1 MFSPVLL
8 LFPATLFNWQPTT
21 SGRIW
26 LLSRA
31 APSLTTLMQFL
42 LTYVNRKGRKF
53 NFRTREVHRLIK
65 QITTIFPALFN
76 LQGYTKPREYIVT
89 EWPLHKT
96 LGEFWSLV
104 YDHEC
109 SAVVVICNPPPNS
122 VSGVF
127 INELSCFTFWFYK
140 VHLFVFL
147 VVYIYSSRIEW
158 SGLGFCFHAQWVV
171 LMKVSLL
178 LLKQQQ
184 FPQFWPEKRRSSQKF
199 GPVFTVTCK
208 TSKHYTNIKTWEF
221 SINKKVRCGFSL
233 LQIEL
238 KWIETGGKYRDW
250 NGSVDDV
257 VLIYS

>member
-1 MFSPVLL
+1 
-8 LFPATLFNWQPTT
+8 
-21 SGRIW
+21 
-26 LLSRA
+26 
-31 APSLTTLMQFL
+31 MQFL

-147 VVYIYSSRIEW
+147 VVYIY
-158 SGLGFCFHAQWVV
+158 
-171 LMKVSLL
+171 
-178 LLKQQQ
+178 
-184 FPQFWPEKRRSSQKF
+184 
-199 GPVFTVTCK
+199 
-208 TSKHYTNIKTWEF
+208 IK
-221 SINKKVRCGFSL
+221 N
-233 LQIEL
+233 
-238 KWIETGGKYRDW
+238 
-250 NGSVDDV
+250 
-257 VLIYS
+257 